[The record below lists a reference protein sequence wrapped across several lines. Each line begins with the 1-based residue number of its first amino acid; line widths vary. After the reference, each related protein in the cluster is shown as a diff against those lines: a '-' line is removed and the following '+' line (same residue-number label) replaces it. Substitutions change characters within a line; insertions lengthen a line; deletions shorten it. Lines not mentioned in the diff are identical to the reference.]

1 MSRTAE
7 KRLGAGLGDRL
18 GKAAEARKA
27 MLDRFKDRPAADDP
41 AVIARNAER
50 AALAA
55 AREARLAEREA
66 ERSAIAEREETARV
80 ERAAR
85 DAAESAQAQVAQAE
99 AVENLAAE
107 QKAARDAR
115 YAARKARKG

>member
-1 MSRTAE
+1 MSRPVE
-7 KRLGAGLGDRL
+7 NRLGAGLGDRL
-18 GKAAEARKA
+18 GKAAEARKV

-55 AREARLAEREA
+55 ARDARLAEREA
-66 ERSAIAEREETARV
+66 ERKATSEREESARA
-80 ERAAR
+80 ESAAR
-85 DAAESAQAQVAQAE
+85 EAAESAQAQAAQAE
-99 AVENLAAE
+99 AVENRAAE